1 MQNAIK
7 YSGARNIRVQ
17 LQGSDDA
24 ITLTV
29 IDDGAGFDVVASTGK
44 GLGLL
49 SMHERAESVG
59 GMLTVVSRKGAGTR
73 SKSPSPFCSAQLSK
87 SIAS

>member
-1 MQNAIK
+1 
-7 YSGARNIRVQ
+7 
-17 LQGSDDA
+17 
-24 ITLTV
+24 LTV

-73 SKSPSPFCSAQLSK
+73 LQVSVPFRAAQLSK